1 MELVVE
7 RQPHRRHSA
16 VLSTVV
22 KATVASVE
30 SVAGRS
36 VGQAVLHQHLKLSS
50 DSGNETVAV
59 IGQKEEMITLDFSLQ
74 NKNRLLV
81 IIWCVAGR
89 GLELWEMFEP
99 VKYGSKVNGIF
110 IICE

>member
-1 MELVVE
+1 MVLVVE

-36 VGQAVLHQHLKLSS
+36 VGQVLHQHLKLSS
-50 DSGNETVAV
+50 DSANGTVAV
-59 IGQKEEMITLDFSLQ
+59 IGQKR
-74 NKNRLLV
+74 K
-81 IIWCVAGR
+81 
-89 GLELWEMFEP
+89 
-99 VKYGSKVNGIF
+99 
-110 IICE
+110 